1 MSGDGPALTGVSRG
15 RTITEADVV
24 QFAALTG
31 DLHPQH
37 TDAAWAAESRFGE
50 RVAHGMLHTA
60 RTNRRNGVGHLRE
73 CPTPHNAGS

>member
-1 MSGDGPALTGVSRG
+1 MSTSGGGGVALAGVSRG

-37 TDAAWAAESRFGE
+37 TDAAWAASSRFGE
-50 RVAHGMLHTA
+50 RVAHG
-60 RTNRRNGVGHLRE
+60 
-73 CPTPHNAGS
+73 AGSFGAGNTISRP